1 MSTPES
7 FDFDPVE
14 HFTAGAVGPP
24 GQRTFYLQ
32 AGGSGELASVKCEK
46 QQVAALAE
54 YLAGVIADLPP
65 AEPPERPLDLI
76 EPVVAAWTAGMLSVA
91 FDQPADRI
99 VIVVEEVRPEDFE
112 EPEDPDQPSAADRAP
127 LSDPSR
133 ASLRVRLTRA
143 QVVGFIAHATELV
156 ESGRP
161 PCPLCGNPRGEDH
174 ACPRTN
180 GHGPP
185 R

>member
-1 MSTPES
+1 MSMAES

-14 HFTAGAVGPP
+14 HFTAGAVGQP
-24 GQRTFYLQ
+24 GDRVFYLQ
-32 AGGSGELASVKCEK
+32 AGAAGQLASIKCEK
-46 QQVAALAE
+46 QQVSALAE

-65 AEPPERPLDLI
+65 AEPPERPLDLL
-76 EPVVAAWTAGMLSVA
+76 EPVIAAWTAGMVSVA
-91 FDQPADRI
+91 FDQAADRI
-99 VIVVEEVRPEDFE
+99 VIVIEEVRPEDFQ
-112 EPEDPDQPSAADRAP
+112 EPEDPDEPSAAERAP
-127 LSDPSR
+127 LSDPTR
-133 ASLRVRLTRA
+133 ASLRVRLTRS

-161 PCPLCGNPRGEDH
+161 ACPLCGNPMGENH